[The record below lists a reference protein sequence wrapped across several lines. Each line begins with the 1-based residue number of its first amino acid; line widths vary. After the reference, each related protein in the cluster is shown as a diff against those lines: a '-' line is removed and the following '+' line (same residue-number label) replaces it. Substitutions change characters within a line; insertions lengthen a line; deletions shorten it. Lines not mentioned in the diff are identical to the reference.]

1 MRSAEIVAAMTSP
14 PPTPRLDPEKA
25 RRLLAL
31 IAEVRTESER
41 AANR

>member
-1 MRSAEIVAAMTSP
+1 MTTQP
-14 PPTPRLDPEKA
+14 PSPRLDPDKV

-31 IAEVRTESER
+31 IAGVQTESER